1 MIAVHQCESFTQWYS
16 RRTIWE
22 KATRT
27 TRMKAMA
34 GRKPS
39 KATSIH
45 LRAWKKII
53 SGPAG
58 SSPWAIM
65 VTLAKLNV
73 QIAVKLTRDRLS
85 QMLAFLSRNGLIKR
99 WCAKIRTHAIPKQT
113 NLFKGSMIKVLIISR
128 RNLRPTRTLSQYKVP
143 WSPSEAE
150 RNGS

>member
-1 MIAVHQCESFTQWYS
+1 MIVFDRCKSFMQWYS
-16 RRTIWE
+16 RRTTWD

-45 LRAWKKII
+45 FRAWKRICF
-53 SGPAG
+53 GPAG

-73 QIAVKLTRDRLS
+73 QIAVRLTRDRLS
-85 QMLAFLSRNGLIKR
+85 QMLAFRSRNGLIRR

-113 NLFKGSMIKVLIISR
+113 NLVKGSVIKVLMVSR

-143 WSPSEAE
+143 WSPSEAV